1 MRRTQAKH
9 AKATPRG
16 RVPRPTRRGR
26 GGLLLGAL
34 AVLVAAIVAIPA
46 LSALAAPT
54 PVEYVKVTLPG
65 SSYPPHDGAALYDD
79 DVKVG
84 VEISLLQPAQLDT
97 SQTTVTRSD
106 GGAANVTR
114 DWYKSGGSTSGADG
128 DNWDHYNCEV
138 TLSGEASK
146 VPC

>member
-46 LSALAAPT
+46 LSALAAST

-84 VEISLLQPAQLDT
+84 GRDFSSTTRPARYEPDHGYSL
-97 SQTTVTRSD
+97 
-106 GGAANVTR
+106 
-114 DWYKSGGSTSGADG
+114 
-128 DNWDHYNCEV
+128 
-138 TLSGEASK
+138 
-146 VPC
+146 